1 MRGLTLALAALFA
14 LSMLGGL
21 SGAAHARQTPPSGAA
36 ARTYKITIGDALSV
50 SASGIPEIGP
60 GREVVVAPDGRISL
74 PLVGQ
79 MLAVG
84 LTISQLEAKLKKALE
99 KYYLRPGI
107 SVGLIRA
114 NERFVNVIGPGEKSG
129 KVLMKDG
136 WRILDAM
143 AAAGSVPTERLEFFK
158 LELLRGATRMQLD
171 LRELIQSKST
181 ARNLKLEEN
190 DTILITPIEES
201 KRTVTVSGQVIRTGP
216 ILLPSDGSIATVIA
230 LSGGFTP
237 LADRANV
244 QIEREGKQIIIDL
257 TRLDQGKILDQGK
270 VENGEKLEIG
280 DKLFVPEN
288 RKRFYLTGMV
298 AKAGEQLYPD
308 DRKPKLSEVLSNAQV
323 PPVGADLKNIR
334 ITREG
339 TDGKQVIQT
348 INVTKMM
355 KEGDKATDV
364 DILPGDTITVP
375 AGKQGGGMQNLQNSI
390 WLVSTL
396 IGIFAFI
403 RR

>member
-1 MRGLTLALAALFA
+1 MRGLTLTLAALLA
-14 LSMLGGL
+14 LSTLGGL
-21 SGAAHARQTPPSGAA
+21 GGAAQARQNPPVGAA
-36 ARTYKITIGDALSV
+36 ARTYKITIGDVLSV

-60 GREVVVAPDGRISL
+60 GREIAVAPDGRISL

-79 MLAVG
+79 ILAAG
-84 LTISQLEAKLKKALE
+84 LTIAQLEAKLKKALE

-107 SVGLIRA
+107 SVGLLKV
-114 NERFVNVIGPGEKSG
+114 NERFVNVIGPGDKSG
-129 KVLMKDG
+129 KVVMKDG

-158 LELLRGATRMQLD
+158 LELLRGATRIQLD
-171 LRELIQSKST
+171 LKELIQSKSA
-181 ARNLKLEEN
+181 ARNLELREN

-201 KRTVTVSGQVIRTGP
+201 KRTVTVSGQVMRTGP
-216 ILLPSDGSIATVIA
+216 VLLPSDGSIATVIA

-244 QIEREGKQIIIDL
+244 QIERDGKQITIDL
-257 TRLDQGKILDQGK
+257 TRLDQGKVG
-270 VENGEKLEIG
+270 NGEQLQEQLQIG

-348 INVTKMM
+348 VNVTKMM
-355 KEGDKATDV
+355 KEGDKASDME
-364 DILPGDTITVP
+364 ILPGDTVTVP
-375 AGKQGGGMQNLQNSI
+375 AGKQSGGIQNLQNSL
-390 WLVSTL
+390 WLISSV